1 MTFYDIVAGELEDVD
16 CGASECETDHMAK
29 RSCLPMAVP
38 PGDAIFGNRTCLRF
52 IRSEQVP
59 FDDCRV
65 APRQQANDITSWL
78 DASFVYGS
86 YDDEAAKLRT
96 KVNGKIIK
104 KKQRGIPEQCT
115 CMRTM
120 CHNCMFKS
128 T

>member
-1 MTFYDIVAGELEDVD
+1 MRVAECNRRYGSSHSSIRFVAGELENVD
-16 CGASECETDHMAK
+16 CGETECETDDMAK
-29 RSCLPMAVP
+29 RSCFPMAVP

-86 YDDEAAKLRT
+86 YDDEAETLRT

-104 KKQRGIPEQCT
+104 KKQRGIPEP
-115 CMRTM
+115 
-120 CHNCMFKS
+120 
-128 T
+128 